1 MGGLFTPKMAED
13 ALQAGAGD
21 LAAIGRN
28 FLIEPAWPEKARRG
42 EPIQTCYDCKTC
54 QWFTDASRCPAVRK
68 KILQT
73 HENTPVEKRSVWVVF
88 YYNGKRG
95 QGTKR
100 RKRIEYTDLKRK
112 VGIGMNRNRFC

>member
-1 MGGLFTPKMAED
+1 MPPNWLRKKHQAPIIFVGGLFTPKMAED

-68 KILQT
+68 KNLA
-73 HENTPVEKRSVWVVF
+73 
-88 YYNGKRG
+88 
-95 QGTKR
+95 
-100 RKRIEYTDLKRK
+100 DA
-112 VGIGMNRNRFC
+112 

>member
-1 MGGLFTPKMAED
+1 MEVPADFPFSRLVYAAKLVKEKTQAPIIFVGGLFTPKMAED

-68 KILQT
+68 KNLA
-73 HENTPVEKRSVWVVF
+73 
-88 YYNGKRG
+88 
-95 QGTKR
+95 
-100 RKRIEYTDLKRK
+100 DA
-112 VGIGMNRNRFC
+112 